1 MCAWFWIKL
10 GEKDVRLE
18 KFIEQK
24 HSEYFMAI
32 DQAVMENENQEIKL
46 ISTYW
51 NLICLSL

>member
-1 MCAWFWIKL
+1 MCAWYLIKL

-46 ISTYW
+46 ISTY
-51 NLICLSL
+51 

>member
-1 MCAWFWIKL
+1 MCAWFWIKVE
-10 GEKDVRLE
+10 EKDVRFE

-46 ISTYW
+46 LST
-51 NLICLSL
+51 